1 MYVCIYLYITI
12 YTRAHLHL
20 QSRVLRFCTYLFFF
34 VFFTPFI
41 PFNLHWLAFEIFL
54 SIPAFGGHYNLS
66 AFIAVYISIYT
77 HRVVY
82 PPTTALYKCQFSFT
96 KTLFSLPFAL
106 ALCQQLLYA
115 FAATKHPPHRAHF
128 NFA

>member
-1 MYVCIYLYITI
+1 MYVYIYILPYIPAHTYI
-12 YTRAHLHL
+12 YKVEYFAF
-20 QSRVLRFCTYLFFF
+20 VFICFFF